1 MLIVFM
7 CFDKPGHLDLRLKTR
22 ADHLAWIG
30 SNDKLMYAGPMLAD
44 DGQTP
49 VGSLILAEFDS
60 IEGARAFQKDDPYQ
74 RAGLFE
80 RVIVHPTR
88 KVLPVA

>member
-22 ADHLAWIG
+22 AEHLAWIG
-30 SNDKLMYAGPMLAD
+30 NSDNLMYAGPMLAD

-60 IEGARAFQKDDPYQ
+60 VEAARIFQTDDPYH
-74 RAGLFE
+74 RVGLFE
-80 RVIVHPTR
+80 RVIVHATR
-88 KVLPVA
+88 KVLPVS